1 VIFEH
6 EENLDERARA
16 KRYVPK
22 VSDYASMSCG
32 DRYISDEDTS
42 IWDPSSIDTSVVD
55 TKGPKLGLGSK
66 WGFPSYIGD
75 AGWLWHGRGG

>member
-16 KRYVPK
+16 KRYVLE

-32 DRYISDEDTS
+32 DRYISDEGTS
-42 IWDPSSIDTSVVD
+42 IKDPSSIDTSVVD
-55 TKGPKLGLGSK
+55 TKD
-66 WGFPSYIGD
+66 PSWDWDPDGVPHHI
-75 AGWLWHGRGG
+75 